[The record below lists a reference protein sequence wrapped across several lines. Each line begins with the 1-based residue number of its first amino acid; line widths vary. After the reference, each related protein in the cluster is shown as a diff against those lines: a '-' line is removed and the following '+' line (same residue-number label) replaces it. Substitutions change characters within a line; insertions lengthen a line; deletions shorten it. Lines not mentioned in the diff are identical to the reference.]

1 MIVSLPFG
9 SQREDFCTALVSSV
23 VISRAGVFNLCAFGN
38 YLRSNSQLGICM
50 PSPHPWFIWSGFL
63 VFGLD
68 AKCFILSYKYKS
80 LSILLKCRFWFRK
93 SGVRPDSPFLT
104 NSQMLLLPQVV
115 RPLVLKLR
123 CALGS
128 LDKPQKYLW
137 FYPTT
142 RDSDLVGGECGLG
155 TGSFKSSPG
164 VSDLEHHQ
172 ARPLPASWPRS
183 AQVLCLVSLQFF
195 KNFPSSQGSLADRGL
210 TSLLVARCCI
220 PCPWAFCR
228 HPWLISIPRGRGC
241 RSVLF
246 IQTSE
251 EPKI

>member
-1 MIVSLPFG
+1 M
-9 SQREDFCTALVSSV
+9 
-23 VISRAGVFNLCAFGN
+23 
-38 YLRSNSQLGICM
+38 
-50 PSPHPWFIWSGFL
+50 
-63 VFGLD
+63 
-68 AKCFILSYKYKS
+68 KCK
-80 LSILLKCRFWFRK
+80 FWFGK

-104 NSQMLLLPQVV
+104 NSQMLLPPQVV
-115 RPLVLKLR
+115 RP
-123 CALGS
+123 
-128 LDKPQKYLW
+128 LDKPQKYLRL
-137 FYPTT
+137 YPTT

-164 VSDLEHHQ
+164 VSDLENHQ

-228 HPWLISIPRGRGC
+228 HPWLMSIPRGRGC

-251 EPKI
+251 EPKL